1 MSVTVNDISSTFLQM
16 STRRVF
22 AGRDAVDE
30 PTLAEL
36 EPPRNRSP
44 FYELILSIVR
54 DAPLL
59 EVK

>member
-1 MSVTVNDISSTFLQM
+1 MAINHISAALLNVDGC
-16 STRRVF
+16 RVLRC
-22 AGRDAVDE
+22 RDAVDE